1 MSVRRNR
8 KRVAALAGALAMGLV
23 VPAWAVDGVIE
34 INQAS
39 VKAAGGFPFVI
50 SKSGSYRLTSNL
62 DVTDATAR
70 AGGSLAEQ
78 TTAIQITAADV
89 TIDLN
94 GFEIK
99 GPTSC
104 SGAPAP
110 SCSCTPSGGTG
121 RGIDGSATVGVAV
134 MNGTIRGMGSW
145 GVLLG
150 RQSRVERVRVVGNG
164 DEGIMGAET
173 VTNCTADGN
182 GGSGISSADTVLDST
197 ANENCKDGI
206 IAANTVVNCTA
217 RNNAAN
223 GIEGKTTANCT
234 AVSNGDIG
242 IFATTAIGCTVT
254 SNVGINLSATG
265 VVAHNVC
272 GPPLAACP

>member
-1 MSVRRNR
+1 MRLQRIGAR
-8 KRVAALAGALAMGLV
+8 LLTIVAIVTMWLAL
-23 VPAWAVDGVIE
+23 PSWAVDGVIE

-39 VKAAGGFPFVI
+39 VKAAGAFPFVI

-70 AGGSLAEQ
+70 AGGSLAEN

-110 SCSCTPSGGTG
+110 SCSCTPSGGG
-121 RGIDGSATVGVAV
+121 GIGIDGNATVGVTV
-134 MNGTIRGMGSW
+134 MNGTIRGMGDF
-145 GVLLG
+145 GILLG
-150 RQSRVERVRVVGNG
+150 RQSRVERVRVVDNGNV
-164 DEGIMGAET
+164 GITAET
-173 VTNCTADGN
+173 VTNCMANGN
-182 GGSGISSADTVLDST
+182 GFHGISSADTVLDST
-197 ANENCKDGI
+197 ANENCQDGI
-206 IAANTVVNCTA
+206 IAANTVVNCTT
-217 RNNAAN
+217 RSNAKN
-223 GIEGKTTANCT
+223 GIEGKTIANCT
-234 AVSNGDIG
+234 ALGNGDIG
-242 IFATTAIGCTVT
+242 IFATTAIGCTAT
-254 SNVGINLSATG
+254 GNLSINLSATG

-272 GPPLAACP
+272 GPPVAACP